1 MDEKVV
7 AGSFH
12 RGKPDLVGRVVQTCQ
27 QHLLDDVHVLLL
39 LIEILIVKIC
49 LKKKIQIKGL
59 IVRDEISKKYK

>member
-39 LIEILIVKIC
+39 LIEILIVRYEI
-49 LKKKIQIKGL
+49 LKKIQIKGL